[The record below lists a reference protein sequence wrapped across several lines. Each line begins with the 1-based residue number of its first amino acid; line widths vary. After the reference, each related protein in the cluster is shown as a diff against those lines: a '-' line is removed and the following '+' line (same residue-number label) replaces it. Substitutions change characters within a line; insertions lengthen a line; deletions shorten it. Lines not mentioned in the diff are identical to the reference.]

1 MAYYRG
7 LSGIFGQTSDQFE
20 DIFAEFDFACFS
32 NECDFFCPDCRN
44 MLKCAAYQEFR
55 DEWELFYT

>member
-7 LSGIFGQTSDQFE
+7 VSGTYGQANDRFE
-20 DIFAEFDFACFS
+20 DLFAEFDFVYFS
-32 NECDFFCPDCRN
+32 NDCNLFCPDCRN